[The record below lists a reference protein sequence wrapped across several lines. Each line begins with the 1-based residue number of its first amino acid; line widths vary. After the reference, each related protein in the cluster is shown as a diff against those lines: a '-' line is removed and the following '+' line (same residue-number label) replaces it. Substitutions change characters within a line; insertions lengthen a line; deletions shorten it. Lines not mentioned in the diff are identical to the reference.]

1 MRKLPLYKTKGIVLL
16 QRKAKEADKNV
27 VLYTLNYG
35 KMEFCAK
42 GLRKIK
48 SRLGAG
54 LEPFTLT
61 EIAFWWGERLA
72 IIREAKIIH
81 PYSEIKESLD
91 LIEPASFIAKVV
103 DRLTQQNHPDKDLFA
118 LIISSFLWLSEGG
131 NPLIKPFFSLRLLS
145 LLGLSPQMSQCVC
158 CQKKRE
164 EAVGFS
170 LERGGL
176 VCKLHNG
183 NSFPI
188 SQQVVHILNRLS
200 SLSMAT
206 VKRITI
212 APSLFCE
219 FEEAINSYLT
229 YQITAH

>member
-27 VLYTLNYG
+27 VLYTQDYG

-42 GLRKIK
+42 GLRKIR

-81 PYSEIKESLD
+81 PYLEIKESLD
-91 LIEPASFIAKVV
+91 LIEHASFLVRAV
-103 DRLTQQNHPDKDLFA
+103 DKLTQQNHPDKDLFA

-131 NPLIKPFFSLRLLS
+131 NPIIKPFFSLKLLS

-158 CQKKRE
+158 CQKKKE
-164 EAVGFS
+164 EAKGFS

-176 VCKLHNG
+176 VCSTHDG

-188 SQQVVHILNRLS
+188 SQQAIHILSRLS
-200 SLSMAT
+200 SLNMTAA
-206 VKRITI
+206 KRITI
-212 APSLFCE
+212 APSLFGE
-219 FEEAINSYLT
+219 FEGTIERWLNWQLSA
-229 YQITAH
+229 

>member
-1 MRKLPLYKTKGIVLL
+1 MRRLPLYKTKGIVLL
-16 QRKAKEADKNV
+16 QRKGQEADKNV
-27 VLYTLNYG
+27 VLWTLNYG

-42 GLRKIK
+42 GLRKIR
-48 SRLGAG
+48 SRLGAT

-81 PYSEIKESLD
+81 PYSEIKENLD
-91 LIEPASFIAKVV
+91 LIESASFLAKVV

-118 LIISSFLWLSEGG
+118 LIISVLLWLSEGG

-145 LLGLSPQMSQCVC
+145 LLGLSPQIAECVC
-158 CQKKRE
+158 CQKKKE

-176 VCKLHNG
+176 VCKVHQG
-183 NSFPI
+183 DSFPI
-188 SQQVVHILNRLS
+188 AREVVHILNRLS
-200 SLSMAT
+200 SLSIAE

-212 APSLFCE
+212 ASNLFCE
-219 FEEAINSYLT
+219 IEKAISSYLT
-229 YQITAH
+229 YQMGS